1 MNDSD
6 TELVAEDE
14 SIISTIIIRKEDI
27 RDQSS
32 SVSVPEA
39 SIHISSTQNE
49 YETNTLDQDERNS
62 APATQRTS
70 NQSPSPT
77 TQRTSNQ
84 SPSPTTQRTS
94 NQSPSSA
101 NQRTANQSTAAAA
114 TRHIS
119 NQSSKST
126 PPSTV
131 TLPKNTHKRKQSS
144 MIKDKSKRNKG
155 QCSMR

>member
-1 MNDSD
+1 M
-6 TELVAEDE
+6 
-14 SIISTIIIRKEDI
+14 
-27 RDQSS
+27 
-32 SVSVPEA
+32 
-39 SIHISSTQNE
+39 STQNE
-49 YETNTLDQDERNS
+49 DETNTLDQDEPSS

-101 NQRTANQSTAAAA
+101 NQRTANQSTAATA
-114 TRHIS
+114 TRHLS

-126 PPSTV
+126 PPPTV
-131 TLPKNTHKRKQSS
+131 TLPKNTHKQKQSS
-144 MIKDKSKRNKG
+144 MLKDKLKRNKG
-155 QCSMR
+155 RCSTR